1 MPNSADSAQVK
12 FQTKIVNWSLDYSS
26 NDSESK
32 ITTPILLQ
40 DVNGPCPLIAMV
52 NSLLLNYEIQ
62 IRNLSLQGKSATG
75 NAKLEGVADF
85 KKVLNTCHK
94 NFGSIELNKVLSQIG
109 DLLLIYKEDKA
120 LNVEIDKLLNALPLL
135 HTGLLVNPNLT
146 NGDFAK
152 EDLASV
158 LFDVFEL
165 KFKHGWVINQIEN
178 ENADLWGHDKP
189 TDVVVDN
196 DEYPKEDEYSQLV
209 ELVYKLQTF
218 DQIQDFLLTEEL
230 AESGQNNLQLANNK
244 ALINKWIDLNRTQLT
259 KIGLNRLNYELNEEE
274 FIIFFRNNHFNTLFK
289 KADLEFYL
297 LITDS
302 SFQDKSNLIIWQ
314 SFNSISGKDDLFFDG
329 DFLPILDIDQDLPPG
344 ASGIDGSDY
353 LLVKQLQEE
362 EDAAMAKE
370 MQQNYNRKAKAANA
384 PPVKPESKSKLLQN
398 PNEGSSSDKK
408 EKKKKLNCVIA

>member
-218 DQIQDFLLTEEL
+218 DQIQDCLLYT
-230 AESGQNNLQLANNK
+230 S
-244 ALINKWIDLNRTQLT
+244 R
-259 KIGLNRLNYELNEEE
+259 
-274 FIIFFRNNHFNTLFK
+274 
-289 KADLEFYL
+289 
-297 LITDS
+297 
-302 SFQDKSNLIIWQ
+302 
-314 SFNSISGKDDLFFDG
+314 
-329 DFLPILDIDQDLPPG
+329 
-344 ASGIDGSDY
+344 
-353 LLVKQLQEE
+353 
-362 EDAAMAKE
+362 
-370 MQQNYNRKAKAANA
+370 
-384 PPVKPESKSKLLQN
+384 
-398 PNEGSSSDKK
+398 
-408 EKKKKLNCVIA
+408 CV